1 MTSPMCEP
9 FKDRAFCLE
18 CGNVMEVR
26 RPWWAES
33 PVGECRACGT
43 RLTSALRGWVFALA
57 MVAMQVGVVLVLL
70 LSARSR

>member
-1 MTSPMCEP
+1 MTSLMREP
-9 FKDRAFCLE
+9 LKDRTFCLE
-18 CGNVMEVR
+18 CGNVMEIR

-33 PVGECRACGT
+33 PVGECQACET

-57 MVAMQVGVVLVLL
+57 MVAMQVGVVVVLL